1 MEVKLQKPVRL
12 ELQEH
17 FSQFDGKDRS
27 YLVKLDCL
35 MTLDEIHQ
43 LAGYMQ
49 NMRNEALDD
58 QD

>member
-1 MEVKLQKPVRL
+1 MDVRLQKPVRL

-17 FSQFDGKDRS
+17 FSQFDSKDRS

-35 MTLDEIHQ
+35 MTLDQIFQ
-43 LAGYMQ
+43 LAEYMQ
-49 NMRNEALDD
+49 NLRGEVLDG

>member
-1 MEVKLQKPVRL
+1 MEVKLQTPIRL

-17 FSQFDGKDRS
+17 FSQFDSKDRS

-49 NMRNEALDD
+49 NMKVQENDND
-58 QD
+58 

>member
-1 MEVKLQKPVRL
+1 MEVKLQKPIRL

-43 LAGYMQ
+43 LAIYMQ
-49 NMRNEALDD
+49 NMKGQEND
-58 QD
+58 